1 MNQSLS
7 KTLGVAR
14 KIRGDG
20 WTRRLPLASEVLG
33 SAPHGIPGIAP
44 TAKMRTI
51 CSHSLDNT
59 QDNAQTEA
67 FLHQK
72 ERDLSTKP
80 RIFISRSSRIE
91 TCHCA
96 ALRSNF
102 LLTFQWYSAE
112 GAKAIKCP
120 FAPPTFGYAVVLA
133 KSGPWDDSAVDN
145 VASPEN
151 PLSPAANDIA
161 SRMLVSVASDSRS

>member
-7 KTLGVAR
+7 KTLGTAR
-14 KIRGDG
+14 KIRVDG
-20 WTRRLPLASEVLG
+20 WTRQLPLAIVVLG

-51 CSHSLDNT
+51 CSHNLDNI
-59 QDNAQTEA
+59 QDNAQTKA
-67 FLHQK
+67 FLYQN
-72 ERDLSTKP
+72 ERGLSTKP
-80 RIFISRSSRIE
+80 RIFISRSFMIE
-91 TCHCA
+91 TCRCVT
-96 ALRSNF
+96 LRSN
-102 LLTFQWYSAE
+102 LLITFQWYSAE
-112 GAKAIKCP
+112 GAKAIKCA

-133 KSGPWDDSAVDN
+133 KSGPWDDSVFAN

-161 SRMLVSVASDSRS
+161 SRMLVNVASDSRS